1 MERRPLTFTRR
12 TIRRFTRI
20 GLLVALLAWPVVWAS
35 SHYLF
40 VVRTAALERMR
51 SEGVVVDAIP
61 TMLGGALSWQKR
73 DYHFDIAYRFTDAQ
87 NRAVTGRD
95 SVTVSPNS
103 SARAAFEALRDPA
116 SPSGLRSD
124 ARVSVMYLPADPAV
138 NGLKLR
144 YDIARV
150 PEGSWGFMAGFAS
163 AVVLA
168 GLVIGTGTLMEKRFR
183 PD

>member
-1 MERRPLTFTRR
+1 MARRPITFTRR
-12 TIRRFTRI
+12 TIRLFTRI
-20 GLLVALLAWPVVWAS
+20 GLLVALFAWPVVWAT

-40 VVRTAALERMR
+40 VMRTAALERMR
-51 SEGVVVDAIP
+51 SEGVVVDAVP
-61 TMLGGALSWQKR
+61 TMLAGVLSWQKR
-73 DYHFDIAYRFTDAQ
+73 DYHYDVTYSFADAQ
-87 NRAVTGRD
+87 NRTVTGRD

-103 SARAAFEALRDPA
+103 AARTAFEALRDPA

-124 ARVSVMYLPADPAV
+124 ARVPVMYLPADPSV

-168 GLVIGTGTLMEKRFR
+168 GLVIGIGTLMEKRFR
-183 PD
+183 PE